1 MNINPGQLEGTL
13 NDEYT
18 NGWVLHTATQGA
30 TGRWTLIFETDRM
43 RAAVVPM
50 SQSAVG
56 TIGVPE
62 KRTRKSRKLV
72 ESDALGDEEH

>member
-1 MNINPGQLEGTL
+1 MYKVMNINPGQLEGTL
-13 NDEYT
+13 NDEYA
-18 NGWVLHTATQGA
+18 NGWLLHTATQGA

-50 SQSAVG
+50 SQTAPGRVA
-56 TIGVPE
+56 
-62 KRTRKSRKLV
+62 RKSRKLV